1 MKPIRKHP
9 DPFEVA
15 EDKIIST
22 PVLPAAA
29 VVVKN
34 IAAVVGDTSYS
45 RQPNCKECEACVR
58 PNCGRCAPCLDKK
71 CFGGPGVRYERF
83 FRGGGAVGFSI

>member
-1 MKPIRKHP
+1 MNPIRKHP

-22 PVLPAAA
+22 PILPAAA

-83 FRGGGAVGFSI
+83 LGGSGLLNL